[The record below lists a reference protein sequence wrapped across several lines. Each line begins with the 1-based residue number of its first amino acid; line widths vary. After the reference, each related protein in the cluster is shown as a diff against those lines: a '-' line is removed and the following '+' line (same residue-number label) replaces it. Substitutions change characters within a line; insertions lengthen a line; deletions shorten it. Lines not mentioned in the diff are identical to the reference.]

1 MPGLITYTDEELV
14 ELLNKDSR
22 EAFDEIYRRNWSAMY
37 LAAYN
42 MLQDEDACMDVIQD
56 IFVWIW
62 NKRGSLE
69 INSPKSYFI
78 SAVKYK
84 VTNVIRKSKLQQSYL
99 DQLGFLE
106 PSFDNVSSDLE
117 VKELKELLQQFT
129 AELPD
134 RCREVFELS
143 RNEHLS
149 NKQISQQMGISEK
162 AVERQMTIAL
172 KRLRLSL
179 MRLFLFCLLLIL
191 CL

>member
-1 MPGLITYTDEELV
+1 MYKGCSDEELV
-14 ELLNKDSR
+14 DLLNGHSR

-37 LAAYN
+37 LAAFN
-42 MLQDEDACMDVIQD
+42 MLQDHDACMDVIQD
-56 IFVWIW
+56 VFVWIW

-69 INSPKSYFI
+69 ILSLKSYLI

-84 VTNVIRKSKLQQSYL
+84 VTNVIRKLKLRQSFL
-99 DQLGFLE
+99 DQIETVE
-106 PSFDNVSSDLE
+106 PSFDNASSELE
-117 VKELKELLQQFT
+117 LKELKEVLQQFT

-134 RCREVFELS
+134 RCREVFDLS

-149 NKQISQQMGISEK
+149 NKEISQKMGISEK

-179 MRLFLFCLLLIL
+179 MRLFLFSLLLIFL
-191 CL
+191 L